1 MNLTKTIK
9 TWSIR
14 LKLKRKKNEFNR
26 GYDYGAGVL
35 LRGEESPMSLE
46 SYVWSHPE
54 SQFDR
59 GMIAAADKLVAE
71 GVVKDNRM

>member
-1 MNLTKTIK
+1 MNLTKAIK
-9 TWSIR
+9 AWSMR
-14 LKLKRKKNEFNR
+14 LKLKRRKNEFKR

-46 SYVWSHPE
+46 SYLWSHPE

-59 GMIAAADKLVAE
+59 GMIAAVDKLVAE
-71 GVVKDNRM
+71 GVVKDNRI

>member
-1 MNLTKTIK
+1 MNLTKTLK
-9 TWSIR
+9 NWSMA
-14 LKLKRKKNEFNR
+14 LKVKRGKKEFKR

-59 GMIAAADKLVAE
+59 GVIAATDKLVAE
-71 GVVKDNRM
+71 GVVEDNRM